1 MSAPRRRELIPE
13 LRAMI
18 AKGIPGSDQAVQ
30 EAIDHWRDGLE
41 PMSPWEKAVFDCVD
55 QVVADMDAGGDS

>member
-1 MSAPRRRELIPE
+1 MSGPARRELIPE

-18 AKGIPGSDQAVQ
+18 AKGIPGADEAIQ

-41 PMSPWEKAVFDCVD
+41 PTSPWENAVFQVID
-55 QVVADMDAGGDS
+55 QVVADMDAGAGS